1 MGSNTL
7 LMLALLILCFSVYCK
22 ASEAGLLS
30 VITEPESIEVWIDN
44 IFSGLSPVL
53 DRKLAE
59 GTYQIRLVDPVH
71 RLSVS
76 ETISITSNKKIVLEK
91 KIGSRFGSLRVRSYP
106 EGAKVYIS
114 AELGST
120 PLSNE
125 FMNPGKY
132 KLVIEHPKSKYLS
145 TFHDLT
151 VLQGDT
157 VTFSDTLKKET
168 VWNKKA
174 LIRISLGAGAAAG
187 LIFAIVEHGLHKKYL
202 EQYRL
207 TGGKEYHQSSDK
219 SALLS
224 LFGAAGGLTC
234 IVGLEIVAFF

>member
-1 MGSNTL
+1 MGSNIL
-7 LMLALLILCFSVYCK
+7 LMHALLILCFSVYCK

-44 IFSGLSPVL
+44 VFSGLSPIL

-59 GTYQIRLVDPVH
+59 GTYQLRLVDRVH

-76 ETISITSNKKIVLEK
+76 ETVQIELGEKIVLEK
-91 KIGSRFGSLRVRSYP
+91 KIGSRFGSLKVMSSP

-114 AELGST
+114 AELGTT

-132 KLVIEHPKSKYLS
+132 KLVIEHPQSKYLS

-151 VLQGDT
+151 ILQGDT
-157 VTFSDTLKKET
+157 VTLSDTLKRES

-174 LIRISLGAGAAAG
+174 LIRLSLGAGAAAG
-187 LIFAIVEHGLHKKYL
+187 LIFAIVEHGMHKKYL
-202 EQYRL
+202 EQYKL
-207 TGGKEYHQSSDK
+207 TGGKEYLKSSDK
-219 SALLS
+219 AALFSLS
-224 LFGAAGGLTC
+224 GAAGGLTC
-234 IVGLEIVAFF
+234 LVGLEIVAFF